1 MKKLT
6 ETMYWII
13 FIIYEELIFSNLVF
27 GKFPNTFLW
36 IILLSLP
43 FALTLDVIT
52 SITQK
57 KVNIP
62 LSYIITFGVCF
73 IVAAQLI
80 YYKIYEAI
88 LSIFSIF
95 NGGQVTEFMTTIIDK
110 MQENWQGLVL
120 IFIPFIILILLKIFK
135 IVEFRKKSLKE
146 ITIKIITTFAIYLIG
161 IICINTIQIDSI
173 YSNKNLY
180 YNLHVPK
187 LTANKMGLYTAMKL
201 DLKRIIFGFEENL
214 SIETVSIQ
222 EEQRQE
228 EKKFN
233 ITEINFD
240 ELIRKRTK

>member
-135 IVEFRKKSLKE
+135 IVEFRKKSFDYYR
-146 ITIKIITTFAIYLIG
+146 TVF
-161 IICINTIQIDSI
+161 
-173 YSNKNLY
+173 NK
-180 YNLHVPK
+180 
-187 LTANKMGLYTAMKL
+187 
-201 DLKRIIFGFEENL
+201 
-214 SIETVSIQ
+214 
-222 EEQRQE
+222 
-228 EKKFN
+228 
-233 ITEINFD
+233 
-240 ELIRKRTK
+240 